1 MKRKNSAA
9 ASTKANDHAAGDSD
23 DQSSHEA
30 GDYGNA
36 PLPSDRVLIEKL
48 PELSFKRA
56 LIVSSGRA
64 QLANHLREL
73 WPDAALATWYIDLH
87 QANRAKST
95 LPADVEVICSADLP
109 EGEVDLAALAISM
122 RGEAEL
128 TRELLQQSHERLS
141 VGGTLAAS
149 VDNPRDSWLR
159 EQLEPMFDKVTCI
172 DAENGRLYVAKKT
185 GPLKRLRNFQAEVV
199 FRDDERLI
207 KIVTRPGVFAHRQL
221 DPGARQLLLSVEI
234 EAGQRVMDLGCG
246 SGALAIAAALRADN
260 VQSFAVDS
268 NARAIDCALQS
279 ARLNQVENLKA
290 LLNCDG
296 FEGDMHTLGGSMDV
310 LLCNPPYYSDFEIPE
325 KMIRTAAGVL
335 RSGGAALFVNKQP
348 RWYENRMPQS
358 FVDVEIFESGKYW
371 VACGRKS

>member
-9 ASTKANDHAAGDSD
+9 VTAAGTDASELGSENEPSQD
-23 DQSSHEA
+23 N
-30 GDYGNA
+30 GNA
-36 PLPSDRVLIEKL
+36 PLPSDRILIEKL
-48 PELSFKRA
+48 PELSFARA

-64 QLANHLREL
+64 QLANHLRIL
-73 WPDAALATWYIDLH
+73 KPHSQLTTWYIDLH

-95 LPADVEVICSADLP
+95 LPEDVETVCAADLP
-109 EGEVDLAALAISM
+109 PGEVELAALAISM

-128 TRELLQQSHERLS
+128 TRELIQQSYERLI
-141 VGGTLAAS
+141 VGGALVAS

-172 DAENGRLYVAKKT
+172 DADGGRLYIGRKS
-185 GPLKRLRNFQAEVV
+185 GPLKRVRSFQAEVV

-221 DPGARQLLLSVEI
+221 DPGARQLLLSVDI

-246 SGALAIAAALRADN
+246 SGALAIAAALRAPA
-260 VQSFAVDS
+260 VQAIAVDS
-268 NARAIDCALQS
+268 NARALDCTRQS
-279 ARLNQVENLKA
+279 ALLNQVEHLQTI
-290 LLNCDG
+290 LNSDGCDG
-296 FEGDMHTLGGSMDV
+296 PMSELAGSMDV
-310 LLCNPPYYSDFEIPE
+310 VLCNPPYYSDFEIPE
-325 KMIRTAAGVL
+325 KMIRTAASML